1 MSDGL
6 APPDGGTLINLI
18 VPADQLAAKRAE
30 AETLP
35 KVPLT
40 DVDVNWLQVTHT
52 VGGGGVVGRRFRLAA
67 CPEGACAC
75 ERCTPVSSEARGL
88 AGQALS
94 TVARGVGFRL
104 QLRHCR

>member
-52 VGGGGVVGRRFRLAA
+52 VGGGGCRGASISTGCMSGGRMCMRAVHP
-67 CPEGACAC
+67 C
-75 ERCTPVSSEARGL
+75 VK
-88 AGQALS
+88 
-94 TVARGVGFRL
+94 
-104 QLRHCR
+104 